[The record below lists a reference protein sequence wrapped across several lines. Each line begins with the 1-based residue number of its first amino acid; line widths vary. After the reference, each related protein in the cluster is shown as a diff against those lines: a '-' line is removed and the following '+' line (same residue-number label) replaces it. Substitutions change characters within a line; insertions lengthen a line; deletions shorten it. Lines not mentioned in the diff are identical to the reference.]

1 MKGTGIVR
9 KVDPVGRITIPS
21 EIREMFNLKKGDA
34 IELYVDG
41 DTVILKK
48 RNNENQ
54 GGINRPFLMLFPNIP
69 QEPKS

>member
-48 RNNENQ
+48 RNNEN
-54 GGINRPFLMLFPNIP
+54 
-69 QEPKS
+69 

>member
-1 MKGTGIVR
+1 MEGTGIVR

-34 IELYVDG
+34 IEMYVDR

-48 RNNENQ
+48 RNKEN
-54 GGINRPFLMLFPNIP
+54 
-69 QEPKS
+69 